1 MSATEHKEISITLDS
16 KKIIIISIILLA
28 SIFSSLTYFQ
38 ALFAFISPSQDYPLD
53 ITGVSTHDTANN
65 PKTSFYIG
73 YTVRIKTIVEYATDY
88 YAFLPTNYTYFN
100 FVGPVTYKINYTVTD
115 GSNNPVTFPE
125 TVQTISPG
133 SSQETIYDYTIASG
147 SGTYTVTVMVWDT
160 SGNPLTQD
168 NRTVT
173 FTASTKPTP
182 PRPPP
187 YIPPPTNIPPI
198 ARAAGAIK
206 GFTNR
211 TIHFN
216 GLGSTDQD
224 GTIIF
229 YLWDFGD
236 GTSDTGGQVTHAF
249 TEAGVYLVN
258 LTVIDNGNAA
268 GWDAQNV
275 TIRDPPIPP
284 KWGLDKGVGPDEK
297 NFLVNA
303 TDVANTTVT
312 VNTTSQVTIY
322 VLNYPG
328 NPHPE
333 VPMPPKSLDTII
345 DIDLTDPD
353 AVDWPIYVERTY
365 TDEEI
370 AGLEESKLGI
380 YYYKEGAWHRCRKT
394 GVKAGQNIA
403 WAWMYRDEVTGSPT
417 LIGALPAVAAFELSD
432 LSITPLEIIP
442 GDEINISV
450 TITNVGD
457 EAGNYT
463 ITLRIDDV
471 TEGTETVTLEGLSS
485 TTVTFTTTKSLEDTY
500 SVEVDGLSGS
510 FTVIKPTQAEFT
522 VSNLKISPTEVEPD
536 EDVTIEVIVRN
547 IGQLSGDYAVE
558 LELDGTVI
566 DIANVTLSGGASTT
580 IKYTISSAVE
590 GAHAVKVDRVSGSF
604 TVTKRLAPAEFE
616 VTDLVVSP
624 SEREQGS
631 TTNISA
637 SVQVTNIGEQS
648 GTILVEFELDG
659 SVLDIKELTLDGG
672 ETSSVSSTTSS
683 DVLGTHTIE
692 VHGLTGEFMVTE
704 PTKPINWLIIDVII
718 IVLVAVAVYL
728 YSRKRNTAA
737 SNST

>member
-38 ALFAFISPSQDYPLD
+38 ALFAFIAPSQDYPLD

-73 YTVRIKTIVEYATDY
+73 YKVRIKTIVEYATDY

-100 FVGPVTYKINYTVTD
+100 FVSPVTYKINYTVTD

-133 SSQETIYDYTIASG
+133 SSQEIIYDYTIASG
-147 SGTYTVTVMVWDT
+147 SGTYKVIVMVWDND
-160 SGNPLTQD
+160 GVPLTQD
-168 NRTVT
+168 TREVT
-173 FTASTKPTP
+173 FTASVKPSP
-182 PRPPP
+182 PRPPSP
-187 YIPPPTNIPPI
+187 PPQPPTNIPPI

-206 GFTNR
+206 AFTNR

-224 GTIIF
+224 GTILL

-249 TEAGVYLVN
+249 TEAGIYLVN

-284 KWGLDKGVGPDEK
+284 KWGLDKGVEPDKK
-297 NFLVNA
+297 NFLINA

-312 VNTTSQVTIY
+312 VNTTSQVTIF

-333 VPMPPKSLDTII
+333 VPMPPKSLDTIV

-403 WAWMYRDEVTGSPT
+403 WAWMYMDEVTGSPT
-417 LIGALPAVAAFELSD
+417 LIGVLPAVAAFELSD
-432 LSITPLEIIP
+432 LSITPLEVIP
-442 GDEINISV
+442 GDEVNISM
-450 TITNVGD
+450 TITNVGE
-457 EAGNYT
+457 EAGNHT
-463 ITLRIDDV
+463 VTLRIDDI
-471 TEGTETVTLEGLSS
+471 TEGTETVTIEGLSS
-485 TTVTFTTTKSLEDTY
+485 TTVTFTATKSLEDTY

-510 FTVIKPTQAEFT
+510 FTVVKPAPAEFT
-522 VSNLKISPTEVEPD
+522 VSNLKISPTEAEPD
-536 EDVTIEVIVRN
+536 EDVAIEVIVRN
-547 IGQLSGDYAVE
+547 IGQLSGDYAIE

-566 DIANVTLSGGASTT
+566 DILNVTLSGGDSTT

-590 GAHAVKVDRVSGSF
+590 GAHEIKVERVSGSF
-604 TVTKRLAPAEFE
+604 TVIKLLAPAEFE

-624 SEREQGS
+624 SEHEQGS
-631 TTNISA
+631 TTMISV

-648 GTILVEFELDG
+648 GTIMVEFEQDG
-659 SVLDIKELTLDGG
+659 AVRDIIQLTLDGG
-672 ETSSVSSTTSS
+672 ETSSVSSVTSS
-683 DVLGTHTIE
+683 EVPGTHTIE
-692 VHGLTGEFMVTE
+692 VHGLIGEFMVTE
-704 PTKPINWLIIDVII
+704 PTKPINWLFIDVII
-718 IVLVAVAVYL
+718 VLLVAAAVLL
-728 YSRKRNTAA
+728 YIRTRE
-737 SNST
+737 